1 MPVKNKTK
9 AFFKE
14 EYKKYY
20 SSPEAI
26 KKRSN
31 RNKARRLMIK
41 KVGKSKLKG
50 KEVDHKD
57 GNPLNN
63 DRRNL
68 QITSRHF
75 NRTKQ

>member
-1 MPVKNKTK
+1 MPIKNKTK
-9 AFFKE
+9 AFFKK

-41 KVGKSKLKG
+41 AKGKNALKG

-57 GNPLNN
+57 GNPMNN
-63 DRRNL
+63 SRRNL
-68 QITSRHF
+68 QITSRGY
-75 NRTKQ
+75 NRKKQ